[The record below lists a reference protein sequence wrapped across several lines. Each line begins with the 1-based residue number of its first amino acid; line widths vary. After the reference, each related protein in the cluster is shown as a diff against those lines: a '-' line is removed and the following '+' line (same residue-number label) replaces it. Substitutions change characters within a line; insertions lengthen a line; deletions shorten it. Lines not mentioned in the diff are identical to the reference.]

1 MDWHTLARRRHP
13 ETQGSLF
20 HLYLRRFPLN
30 APVTV
35 VLPVHN
41 AERLLRREVLQI
53 LDLAD
58 ILCRQI
64 QLAVIDDGSTDG
76 TFEIACELER
86 QFPQLCVI
94 RQPFRSGLGSAL
106 EQVRTRLGV
115 EQAVAHDGVG
125 AIDLDDLAHLLATS
139 PQPTNLPAPQAI
151 VMEGRG
157 SRRVA
162 AQATLNTRLT
172 ESRRLGASFRWLR
185 LDEPLAPRR
194 KRAHAMP
201 LVAATGHFVETSAGQ
216 AHTFTSP
223 LIATI

>member
-1 MDWHTLARRRHP
+1 M
-13 ETQGSLF
+13 
-20 HLYLRRFPLN
+20 N

-58 ILCRQI
+58 ILGRQI

-94 RQPFRSGLGSAL
+94 RQPFRSGLGSVL
-106 EQVRTRLGV
+106 EQVRARLGV
-115 EQAVAHDGVG
+115 EQVIAHDGVG
-125 AIDLDDLAHLLATS
+125 AIDLDELAYILAAS
-139 PQPTNLPAPQAI
+139 PQQTQLQAPPAT
-151 VMEGRG
+151 VLEGRG

-162 AQATLNTRLT
+162 AQATLNSRLR
-172 ESRRLGASFRWLR
+172 ESRRSGASFRWLR

-194 KRAHAMP
+194 KRAAATP
-201 LVAATGHFVETSAGQ
+201 LVAVTGELVEASVGLTN
-216 AHTFTSP
+216 TFAAP
-223 LIATI
+223 LVTTI